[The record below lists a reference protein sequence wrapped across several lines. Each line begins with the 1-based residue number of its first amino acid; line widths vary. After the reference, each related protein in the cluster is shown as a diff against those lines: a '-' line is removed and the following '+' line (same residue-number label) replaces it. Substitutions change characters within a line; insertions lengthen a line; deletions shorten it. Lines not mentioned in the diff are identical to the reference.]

1 LAIHYIQLKPRLV
14 GAQGLRPDYQISR
27 GRQGL
32 RPDYQI
38 SRGGKACAQEFNDQ
52 LVSEK
57 IKNCYK
63 KNNLEKPY
71 SV

>member
-1 LAIHYIQLKPRLV
+1 MTRNPCRDVPWNVSTLFFTRCLLYVTQLL
-14 GAQGLRPDYQISR
+14 
-27 GRQGL
+27 
-32 RPDYQI
+32 I

-52 LVSEK
+52 LVYKK

-63 KNNLEKPY
+63 KNNPEKPY